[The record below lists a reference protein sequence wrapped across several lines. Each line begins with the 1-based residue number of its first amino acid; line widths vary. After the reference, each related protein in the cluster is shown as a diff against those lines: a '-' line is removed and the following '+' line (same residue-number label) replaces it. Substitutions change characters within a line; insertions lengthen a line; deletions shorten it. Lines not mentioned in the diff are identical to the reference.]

1 VLYHQNHKSHD
12 GNKKIGKSTIN
23 QYISAL
29 TSLWKYQVANN
40 VNNHPTTRGVLVQ
53 SIQKRVDAET
63 FKVHKETY
71 FDRGLLY
78 QHLMSS
84 EVKKNHLLMSEY
96 FWSYGG
102 DSTMNAIKGLRNR
115 LVYLLSEQGL
125 VRGENIRDLEL
136 PDFFSVDYDDE
147 GPSICTAM
155 VILKGRRKTNQF
167 GKPLFFGYY
176 CHTNIRLCAVSTTA
190 FFLFY

>member
-1 VLYHQNHKSHD
+1 VLYRQNHKSRD

-40 VNNHPTTRGVLVQ
+40 VNNHPTPRGVLDQ

-63 FKVHKETY
+63 FKVHTETY
-71 FDRGLLY
+71 FDRGRLY

-84 EVKKNHLLMSEY
+84 EVKKNRLLMSEY
-96 FWSYGG
+96 FWSYGS
-102 DSTMNAIKGLRNR
+102 DSTMNAFKGLCNQ
-115 LVYLLSEQGL
+115 LAYLLSEQGL

-136 PDFFSVDYDDE
+136 PDFFSVEYDDIARAE
-147 GPSICTAM
+147 
-155 VILKGRRKTNQF
+155 
-167 GKPLFFGYY
+167 
-176 CHTNIRLCAVSTTA
+176 
-190 FFLFY
+190 FL